1 MPTMTIPTIRA
12 ELRKIA
18 FDPKTPAK
26 IGERLTRLADELT
39 RRPSE
44 KRAERSSTAM
54 SAAMAGA
61 IRTFAEKYPQRT
73 QHEIA
78 EHFGVNQGRVSEV
91 LSGQRG
97 AR

>member
-44 KRAERSSTAM
+44 KRAERSS
-54 SAAMAGA
+54 AAMAGA

-91 LSGQRG
+91 LSGKRG